1 MKPTGSAT
9 DGVTQPTNSEIVM
22 LQKLGLASI
31 KLQVLG
37 WTLLVL
43 WLVAS
48 SVLLFR
54 FGQSDYG
61 EFDPHRQLQQHPTK
75 LRDLIELSA
84 ARPGETLLLH
94 VLDPACRCTVL
105 AENHLA
111 QLQPS
116 LQNLPKLRQLA
127 LTPLLLRQAGIAVPA
142 TPMIVVLRDQQLIY
156 SGPYAS
162 GPACS
167 IGDSLLDQ
175 VLQQKLQTPDSWLNS
190 ETAACRCLSQQE

>member
-1 MKPTGSAT
+1 MKPIGLVT
-9 DGVTQPTNSEIVM
+9 DGCYLPMNNEVEL
-22 LQKLGLASI
+22 LQKLRPAAAKPQLW
-31 KLQVLG
+31 G
-37 WTLLVL
+37 WLLLLL

-61 EFDPHRQLQQHPTK
+61 EFDPHRQLLQHPVQLVDFIK
-75 LRDLIELSA
+75 LSA
-84 ARPGETLLLH
+84 AKPGETILLH
-94 VLDPACRCTVL
+94 VLDPACRCAAL

-127 LTPLLLRQAGIAVPA
+127 LTPFFLQQAGIAVPA

-167 IGDSLLDQ
+167 IGESLLDQ
-175 VLQQKLQTPDSWLNS
+175 VLQQKLQTPASWLNS
-190 ETAACRCLSQQE
+190 ETAACRCLAQQ

>member
-1 MKPTGSAT
+1 
-9 DGVTQPTNSEIVM
+9 M
-22 LQKLGLASI
+22 LQKSGLASV
-31 KLQVLG
+31 KPQAFG
-37 WTLLVL
+37 WALLLL

-61 EFDPHRQLQQHPTK
+61 EFDPKLQLQQHPTK
-75 LRDLIELSA
+75 LSDFIELSA
-84 ARPGETLLLH
+84 ARPGETILLH
-94 VLDPACRCTVL
+94 VLDPACRCAAL
-105 AENHLA
+105 AEDHIA

-127 LTPLLLRQAGIAVPA
+127 LTPLLLQQAGIAVPA

-175 VLQQKLQTPDSWLNS
+175 VLQQKLQTPASWLNS
-190 ETAACRCLSQQE
+190 ETAACRCLAQDERQQH